1 MKNIYKYA
9 FAIIMLCLFT
19 NTINSQNFGYNLT
32 SNNEDLLKLFKKQ
45 EMLRNARINSF
56 LQNNPKQLFFF
67 KKDVQAFTLY
77 DIIDGKPIY
86 KSTDNKAAGI
96 ATKTNQLHTGGSLNL
111 NLDGSGMTVG
121 VWDGGPAQN
130 NHPEFANANSTG
142 SRIVVMD
149 NTTTNGVVGP
159 DDHGTHVTG
168 TISAKGVD
176 PSALGMAP
184 NVTVK
189 SYNWTN
195 DESEMVTAATT
206 ATNPILLSNHSYGV
220 PIDQGSGNQLDAW
233 YMGAYTQDA
242 QDIDNIAKNNPMYL
256 IVASAGNNGN
266 TNYNGGLYAGYDKLT
281 TDKNAKNN
289 LVVANANPQTAIF
302 TGELTNL
309 VINSSSSQG
318 PTDDLRIKPDIA
330 ADGTNLYS
338 PVPTNA
344 YATFTGTSMASPNTT
359 GTLVLLQQYYNQLN
373 GSYMKS
379 STLKGLVC
387 HVSIDDNVVLG
398 PDPKF
403 GWGFLDAKA
412 SVQTIAK
419 VISNNA
425 LISELTL
432 NQNQTYTYT
441 FSATAG
447 DDIRASICWTD
458 MPGGRTNNG
467 DLNNQQAK
475 LINDLDLRL
484 SKDGVTY
491 FPWKLDYD
499 SSTGFSNSKADN
511 SVDNIER
518 VDFTAPTS
526 GVYTLTVTH
535 KGILQGNSGLPF
547 NQSQDYAL
555 ILTGNN
561 LALSTQDNK
570 VLSGL
575 QLYPNP
581 SKGKFT
587 VSFNAV
593 SNNDVKITVYDVSG
607 KKLYNKNFTNTS
619 LRFNK
624 TFNLTALQSGVYIV
638 NISEGNTTVSK
649 KLIID

>member
-1 MKNIYKYA
+1 MKNNYTYVFA
-9 FAIIMLCLFT
+9 FFLGLLFVNPII
-19 NTINSQNFGYNLT
+19 SQNTESYAI
-32 SNNEDLLKLFKKQ
+32 SNNEDLLKVFKKQ
-45 EMLRNARINSF
+45 ETFRIARIKSF
-56 LQNNPKQLFFF
+56 LNNNPKHLFFF
-67 KKDVQAFTLY
+67 KKNSKSFTLY

-96 ATKTNQLHTGGSLNL
+96 ATKTNQLHAGGSLNL

-121 VWDGGPAQN
+121 VWDAGPAQN
-130 NHPEFANANSTG
+130 DHPEFANATNTG
-142 SRIVVMD
+142 SRILVMD
-149 NTTTNGVVGP
+149 NTTTDGVVGP
-159 DDHGTHVTG
+159 DGHGTHVTG
-168 TISAKGVD
+168 TISAKGAD

-242 QDIDNIAKNNPMYL
+242 QDVDNIAKNNPMYL

-387 HVSIDDNVVLG
+387 HVSIDDNDVAG

-412 SVQTIAK
+412 SALTIAN
-419 VISNNA
+419 VATSNA
-425 LISELTL
+425 LISELSL
-432 NQNQTYTYT
+432 SQNQTYTYT

-458 MPGGRTNNG
+458 MPGGRTNTG
-467 DLNNQQAK
+467 DLNNQQPK
-475 LINDLDLRL
+475 LVNDLDLRL
-484 SKDGVTY
+484 TKDGNTY

-499 SSTGFSNSKADN
+499 TSTGFSNSKADN
-511 SVDNIER
+511 IVDNIER
-518 VDFTAPTS
+518 VDFIAPTS

-547 NQSQDYAL
+547 NQSQDYSL

-561 LALSTQDNK
+561 LVLSTQDNK

-581 SKGKFT
+581 SKGQFT

-593 SNNDVKITVYDVSG
+593 SNDDVKIAVYDVSG
-607 KKLYNKNFTNTS
+607 KKLFNQNFTNNS
-619 LRFNK
+619 LRFNE
-624 TFNLTALQSGVYIV
+624 TFNLSTLQSGVYIV

-649 KLIID
+649 KLIIE